1 MGLQGLPSGVRCPIA
16 AAMRCS
22 STVPSKQIGVSMQDN
37 NMGSMGDDLPDN
49 GRSPKDGPRP
59 SPGWAATLATA
70 LTVLATVEAY
80 GYMFLAW

>member
-22 STVPSKQIGVSMQDN
+22 STVPSEQTRISMQDN
-37 NMGSMGDDLPDN
+37 IMGSMGDDLLDN

-59 SPGWAATLATA
+59 SPGWTATLETA
-70 LTVLATVEAY
+70 LTVLATVKAY